1 MEGIVRNRTLARVAG
16 TAGIIGQLAAAYW
29 FVLFPALV
37 VPSPANYLIVASWFV
52 LVGLA
57 IAWWRHHPW
66 RSFLV
71 PIVSVPVVL
80 LVLEFGTRV
89 LGWAP

>member
-1 MEGIVRNRTLARVAG
+1 MDGTVRDRTLARVAG
-16 TAGIIGQLAAAYW
+16 AAGIIAQFAASYF
-29 FVLFPALV
+29 FVLVPALS
-37 VPSPANYLIVASWFV
+37 VPTPANYLIIASWFV

-57 IAWWRHHPW
+57 IGWWRHHPW
-66 RSFLV
+66 RSFMV

-80 LVLEFGTRV
+80 LVLEFGTRF

>member
-1 MEGIVRNRTLARVAG
+1 MTTVVRNDRLARIAGAAGVVA
-16 TAGIIGQLAAAYW
+16 QLAAAYY

-37 VPSPANYLIVASWFV
+37 VPSPINYLFVAAWFV

-66 RSFLV
+66 RSFLI
-71 PIVSVPVVL
+71 PIVSVPVVIVL
-80 LVLEFGTRV
+80 LELGVRF

>member
-1 MEGIVRNRTLARVAG
+1 MEGIVRHRTLARVAG
-16 TAGIIGQLAAAYW
+16 TAGILGQLAASYW
-29 FVLFPALV
+29 FILVPALA
-37 VPSPANYLIVASWFV
+37 VPTPANYLIIASWFV

-57 IAWWRHHPW
+57 IAWWRHHPR

-80 LVLEFGTRV
+80 LVLEAGERF

>member
-1 MEGIVRNRTLARVAG
+1 MDGTGRDRTLARVAG
-16 TAGIIGQLAAAYW
+16 AAGIVAQLAASYY
-29 FVLFPALV
+29 FLLVPALS
-37 VPSPANYLIVASWFV
+37 VPTPANYVIMASWFV

-80 LVLEFGTRV
+80 VVLEVGTRV

>member
-1 MEGIVRNRTLARVAG
+1 MDGTVRDRRLARVAG
-16 TAGIIGQLAAAYW
+16 AAGIIAQLAASYF
-29 FVLFPALV
+29 FVL
-37 VPSPANYLIVASWFV
+37 VPTLSVPTPANYLIIASWFV

-80 LVLEFGTRV
+80 LVLEFGTRFQ
-89 LGWAP
+89 GWAP

>member
-1 MEGIVRNRTLARVAG
+1 MGSMDGGPMVARLAG
-16 TAGIIGQLAAAYW
+16 TAGILGQLAAAFV
-29 FVLFPALV
+29 FVLIPGLA
-37 VPSPANYLIVASWFV
+37 VPSPANYVFFAAWFV
-52 LVGLA
+52 LVGLT

-71 PIVSVPVVL
+71 PIVSVPVALV
-80 LVLEFGTRV
+80 VLEIGSRA

>member
-1 MEGIVRNRTLARVAG
+1 MTTVVRNDRLARIAGAAGIVAQV
-16 TAGIIGQLAAAYW
+16 AAAYY

-37 VPSPANYLIVASWFV
+37 VPSPINYLFVAAWFV

-66 RSFLV
+66 RSLLV
-71 PIVSVPVVL
+71 PVVSVPVVIVL
-80 LVLEFGTRV
+80 LELGVRY